1 MLASDGNT
9 IEPRSKQ
16 DEFSQEMYPMKRNFI
31 ALMAA
36 VSFCLLGAAIP
47 ASAHHAFAAEFD
59 KDKCADF
66 TGTLINIDWENPHA
80 YFTMDVKGDDGKT
93 LQMTFET
100 SSLSTL
106 KRAGT
111 SKADFVNSYG
121 KGVTVRGC
129 PAKNGN
135 KTKAAANYIKFADGT
150 THRIGQDVE
159 GLFPG
164 NFQPTGDK

>member
-1 MLASDGNT
+1 MRRNLIAMMAGLCLYLLA
-9 IEPRSKQ
+9 
-16 DEFSQEMYPMKRNFI
+16 
-31 ALMAA
+31 AA
-36 VSFCLLGAAIP
+36 AP

-66 TGTLINIDWENPHA
+66 TGTLTNIDWENPHG
-80 YFTMDVKGDDGKT
+80 YFTIEMKDANGHVD
-93 LQMTFET
+93 QIIFET

-111 SKADFVNSYG
+111 SRADFVNNYG
-121 KGVTVRGC
+121 KTVTVRGC

-135 KTKAAANYIKFADGT
+135 KSKAAANYIKFADGT
-150 THRIGQDVE
+150 THRVGQDVE

>member
-1 MLASDGNT
+1 M
-9 IEPRSKQ
+9 R
-16 DEFSQEMYPMKRNFI
+16 RNFI
-31 ALMAA
+31 ATMAA
-36 VSFCLLGAAIP
+36 LCLYLLAAAAP

-66 TGTLINIDWENPHA
+66 TGTLTNIDWENPHG
-80 YFTMDVKGDDGKT
+80 YFTLEMKGANGHTD
-93 LQMTFET
+93 QMIFET

-111 SKADFVNSYG
+111 SRADFVNNYG
-121 KGVTVRGC
+121 KEVTVRGC

-135 KTKAAANYIKFADGT
+135 KSKAAANYIKFPDGT
-150 THRIGQDVE
+150 THRVGQDVE